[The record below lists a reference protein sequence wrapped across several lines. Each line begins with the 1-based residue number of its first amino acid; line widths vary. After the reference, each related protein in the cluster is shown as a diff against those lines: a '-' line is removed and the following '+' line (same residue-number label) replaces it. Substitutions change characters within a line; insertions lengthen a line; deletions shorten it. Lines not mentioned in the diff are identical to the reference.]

1 VWLPPHLAVTS
12 DGFGEAALSDDELA
26 SAPAT
31 IGELRVRLDRLGRPW
46 TVLARFGDDDPLP
59 DPPRGGEPVEAGHVG
74 GVRTVDSPE
83 EFAALLAEQ
92 PPSNPLLAARWR
104 ELGIAV
110 AGADTASAPDVV
122 EPESEV
128 PEWGVG

>member
-1 VWLPPHLAVTS
+1 MWGSPPLAVTN
-12 DGFGEAALSDDELA
+12 DGFGEAALSDDELV

-46 TVLARFGDDDPLP
+46 TVPARFSDDDPLP
-59 DPPRGGEPVEAGHVG
+59 DPPRGEPVEVGQVG
-74 GVRTVDSPE
+74 GLRTVDSPE

-110 AGADTASAPDVV
+110 AAPASDVV
-122 EPESEV
+122 ESGSEM
-128 PEWGVG
+128 PRWGVG